1 MNISNPKGTPE
12 DIKGNKQ
19 VKNYFYNIAAYWTK
33 VTNDS
38 LMEHIAKNV
47 AEDRNAAFKNISEN
61 YDIKYAELDNIY
73 SKAKA
78 DAFRSVFAEENSKKT
93 RKLL

>member
-61 YDIKYAELDNIY
+61 YDIKYAELDN
-73 SKAKA
+73 K
-78 DAFRSVFAEENSKKT
+78 RMHLEVCLRKKFPKKQ